1 VSTRALADTWDEQD
15 CVGVRDTVMLEDF
28 RSDKVFN
35 DNLENRFNKDLI
47 YVSVET
53 VGLTHVPL
61 LSAADPCPPAILTSL
76 RRSYV
81 SLSAVRCATPCTLSS
96 AHHEATCVA
105 LRAETQLGA
114 WRCQSSPAACWS
126 RVSRACRRRLSLIHH
141 HTHDCWCSWH
151 VRSTQ

>member
-61 LSAADPCPPAILTSL
+61 LSAADTCPPAMLTSL
-76 RRSYV
+76 CRSYV
-81 SLSAVRCATPCTLSS
+81 SLSAVRCATQCTLSS

-105 LRAETQLGA
+105 LSAETARRIAVSVITCWLLESCLKSMQT
-114 WRCQSSPAACWS
+114 QTVPHPSSHA
-126 RVSRACRRRLSLIHH
+126 
-141 HTHDCWCSWH
+141 
-151 VRSTQ
+151 